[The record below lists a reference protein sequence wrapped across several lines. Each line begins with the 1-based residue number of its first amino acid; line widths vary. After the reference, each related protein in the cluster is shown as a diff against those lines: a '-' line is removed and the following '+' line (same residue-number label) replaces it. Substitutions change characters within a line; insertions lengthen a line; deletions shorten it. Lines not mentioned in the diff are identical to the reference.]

1 MDSFTNRMDYLVQK
15 NNKNHVFLKH
25 RSMAFKRSAV
35 RFRLSLPKSL
45 SIALLV
51 SGVAAF

>member
-35 RFRLSLPKSL
+35 GSLENTDPVLFRN
-45 SIALLV
+45 
-51 SGVAAF
+51 